1 MKLTRINVKGGDVAK
16 VEIEMSA
23 HEFYRISDALRADAE
38 KGGDFSRLAKKM
50 ALAAEAQGVEKQI
63 LDTFEAAR
71 KAVDQGVIQSAEGE
85 FCAVEA

>member
-38 KGGDFSRLAKKM
+38 RGGDFSRLTKKM

-63 LDTFEAAR
+63 LDTFNAAQEAV
-71 KAVDQGVIQSAEGE
+71 KQGALQSSEGE
-85 FCAVEA
+85 FCAVGD